1 MGYSPPFDLTDEMIQ
16 LVLEI
21 SELLGSIKNLKGL
34 EKFPRLRRISRI
46 KSIQSSLAI
55 ENNSLTIEEVTAIV
69 NGKRVLGPPN
79 EILEVQNA
87 IEAYKELG
95 NVDPYEIKDLLRIH
109 GIMMKGLVGECG
121 RLRSVNVKVVNDKE
135 TVHKA
140 QPPEMVP
147 SSMTALFNWLETSKT
162 PELIRSSVFHYE
174 FEFIHPFCD
183 GNGRMGRFWQ
193 TAILMGWRPI
203 FEWIPIESIICK
215 NQTEYYN
222 AIRSSNNMGR
232 SNDFIV
238 FMLKAI
244 LDAVKDTVSGTRTH
258 VMHID
263 KRVGMLLRA
272 MEDDPLS
279 ATELMERLDLKSRD
293 ALRDNYIK
301 PAMEADLIEMTDPKR
316 PTHRDQR
323 YIKK

>member
-1 MGYSPPFDLTDEMIQ
+1 MEHSPPFDLTDEMIQ

-21 SELLGSIKNLKGL
+21 SELLGKINNLGDL

-46 KSIQSSLAI
+46 RSIQSSLAI
-55 ENNSLTIEEVTAIV
+55 ENNSLTIEEVTAII

-79 EILEVQNA
+79 EILEVENA

-95 NVDPYEIKDLLRIH
+95 NADPYDIKEMLRIH

-121 RLRSVNVKVVNDKE
+121 KFRTVNVGVFAGKQLIHAAPQS
-135 TVHKA
+135 T
-140 QPPEMVP
+140 MVP
-147 SSMTALFNWLETSKT
+147 QLIKDLFKWLKTSKT

-174 FEFIHPFCD
+174 FEFIHPFRD
-183 GNGRMGRFWQ
+183 GNGRMGRLWQ
-193 TAILMGWRPI
+193 TAILMKWNPV
-203 FEWIPIESIICK
+203 FAWVPVESIIF
-215 NQTEYYN
+215 QRQQEYYN
-222 AIRSSNNMGR
+222 AIRSSTKAGR

-244 LDAVKDTVSGTRTH
+244 LDAVKDTVSGTKSH
-258 VMHID
+258 VMNID
-263 KRVGMLLRA
+263 KRVGMLLRS
-272 MEDDPLS
+272 MGNEPLS
-279 ATELMERLDLKSRD
+279 ATELMECLDLRSRD
-293 ALRDNYIK
+293 ALRNNYLR